1 MEIIKELYNR
11 NKVFEKLTKE
21 NNREITSFDEFDYY
35 VFGNFSIFILEL
47 ISYKRTKIISYRSPF
62 SINEIEKH
70 IKITSVDSVI
80 GCGFKSISDILEI
93 DENLS
98 YRNLI
103 ETTFFE
109 EMIESDN
116 MDNYFKEYF
125 SSKSNL
131 IWEEYRR
138 QIS

>member
-1 MEIIKELYNR
+1 MEIIKELYKR

-21 NNREITSFDEFDYY
+21 NNHEITSFDEFDYY

-47 ISYKRTKIISYRSPF
+47 INYKRNKIISYRSPF
-62 SINEIEKH
+62 SIDEIEKH
-70 IKITSVDSVI
+70 IKETSVDSVI

-93 DENLS
+93 DEDLS
-98 YRNLI
+98 YRDLI

-109 EMIESDN
+109 EMIESDD

-125 SSKSNL
+125 SPKSKL
-131 IWEEYRR
+131 IWEEYK
-138 QIS
+138 SSVS